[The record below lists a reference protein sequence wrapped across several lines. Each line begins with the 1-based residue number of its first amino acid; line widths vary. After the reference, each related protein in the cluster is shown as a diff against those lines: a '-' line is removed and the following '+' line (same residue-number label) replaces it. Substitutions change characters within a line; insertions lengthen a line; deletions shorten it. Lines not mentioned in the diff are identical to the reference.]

1 MTSTTV
7 SAMSN
12 RPRLPISLAVVLAGG
27 LLGNC
32 SALDRLKNIGE
43 QPSLSAIENPTAQ
56 PGYKPVQ
63 MPMPAPQPA
72 VFNPNSLWRN
82 GSRAFF
88 KDQRAMQVGDIMT
101 VKVKITDNAK
111 FENGTSR
118 SRSATEDSGIK
129 DFIGSKTITQSTP
142 ILPGKILTAN
152 STASS
157 EGKGSVNRQEALLT
171 NVAAVVTQV
180 LPNGNLVVEGKQEVR
195 VNFEI
200 RELIVAGIVRPEDIE
215 SDNTINST
223 KIAQARIAY
232 GGRGQITDVQ
242 QPRYGQ
248 QVLDV
253 LLPF

>member
-1 MTSTTV
+1 MTTTTV

-118 SRSATEDSGIK
+118 SRTQQGRFRHQATSSA
-129 DFIGSKTITQSTP
+129 
-142 ILPGKILTAN
+142 A
-152 STASS
+152 
-157 EGKGSVNRQEALLT
+157 
-171 NVAAVVTQV
+171 
-180 LPNGNLVVEGKQEVR
+180 
-195 VNFEI
+195 
-200 RELIVAGIVRPEDIE
+200 RP
-215 SDNTINST
+215 SPSPPRSCR
-223 KIAQARIAY
+223 ARS
-232 GGRGQITDVQ
+232 
-242 QPRYGQ
+242 
-248 QVLDV
+248 
-253 LLPF
+253 